1 MATTAIKPLVTVDT
15 RYLEWSSLSAE
26 QHVVESLG
34 NPVNLPEEL
43 EELLA
48 RDYVTE
54 HEGEV
59 LAYLEELTGVAY
71 EHVHRDNTYNHEQDL
86 DSSLLWSV
94 FAPVDCSDW
103 IWANDVF
110 VAVAIHEGGD
120 VRGNYGPDRFI
131 GWTPLPRQASSTL
144 CCPGTCPPYGIRTN
158 TKASWRITISDS
170 VTGGVTTHLVS
181 WRRFWPLAANQPGV
195 KSARHG
201 WFAWMGYLSP
211 ALSPLNPPTTVAERN
226 WYPPQALSG
235 LHYQVWTSSSSGYG
249 GCACLAYRLPAL
261 GGP

>member
-1 MATTAIKPLVTVDT
+1 MTTNAIKPLVTVDT
-15 RYLEWSSLSAE
+15 RYLECSSLSAE

-120 VRGNYGPDRFI
+120 VRGNYGPDRFYRVDSLAET
-131 GWTPLPRQASSTL
+131 GFLDVVL
-144 CCPGTCPPYGIRTN
+144 
-158 TKASWRITISDS
+158 SW
-170 VTGGVTTHLVS
+170 
-181 WRRFWPLAANQPGV
+181 
-195 KSARHG
+195 
-201 WFAWMGYLSP
+201 YLSP
-211 ALSPLNPPTTVAERN
+211 IRDQDQYESKLEDHNQRLSNGWSNYPFGQLEEILAPGSKPAWSEKRQAWMVRVDGIPVPCIVTPEPP
-226 WYPPQALSG
+226 YYCG
-235 LHYQVWTSSSSGYG
+235 
-249 GCACLAYRLPAL
+249 
-261 GGP
+261 